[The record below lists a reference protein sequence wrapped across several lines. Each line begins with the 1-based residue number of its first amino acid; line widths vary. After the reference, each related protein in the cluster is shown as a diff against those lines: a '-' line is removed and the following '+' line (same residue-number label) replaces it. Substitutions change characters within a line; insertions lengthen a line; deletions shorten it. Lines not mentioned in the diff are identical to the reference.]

1 MHSIAGL
8 YLILA
13 VLSSALMA
21 IILKIFSTEGEN
33 RYSILMGNYLACVI
47 VGFLSLPERSLILR
61 MDGIT
66 LICSVIGGFLFTA
79 GLVSMQIG
87 IRINGAA
94 LTAAF
99 ARLGLIVPLMLS
111 ILTFRERPGILQI
124 AGILL
129 VLAALWVISSQ
140 PDEREQDGRRE
151 SDRSERSDRSDR
163 SDRAD
168 RVNIPVLLMTL
179 LMCGASDAMAKVYEQ
194 VGERAKDELYYMCI
208 FLTAFLI
215 TCVLAYH
222 EYRKTG
228 KKVSGRMMLAGLAVG
243 IPNYYSSFL
252 LLKALVHLPA
262 FIVYPCFST
271 GAILVVTLAS
281 ALLLHEKLSRNKL
294 AGLVLIMAALVLL
307 NI

>member
-1 MHSIAGL
+1 MHNIAGL

-47 VGFLSLPERSLILR
+47 VGFLSLPEKSLILR

-111 ILTFRERPGILQI
+111 IFTFRERPGILQI

-140 PDEREQDGRRE
+140 PDEREQAGRRE
-151 SDRSERSDRSDR
+151 TGRPEESERSDR
-163 SDRAD
+163 A
-168 RVNIPVLLMTL
+168 NIPVLLMTL

-281 ALLLHEKLSRNKL
+281 ALLLHEKLNRNKL